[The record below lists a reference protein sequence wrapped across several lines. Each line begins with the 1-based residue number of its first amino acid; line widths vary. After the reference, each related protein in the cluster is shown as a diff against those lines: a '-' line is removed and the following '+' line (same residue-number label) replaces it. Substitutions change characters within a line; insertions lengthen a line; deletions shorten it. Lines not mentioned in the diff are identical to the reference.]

1 MAQDTCAPKDAKSK
15 SFNKYKAWLTDGA
28 PARKELG
35 ERIGG
40 GWFVFKRNPKTGR
53 IRPSQYPFE
62 YAEKKLALEQA
73 DKLSS
78 AHRDCEFIVLHVD
91 CTRIVASKQVAS

>member
-1 MAQDTCAPKDAKSK
+1 MAQDTCAPKEAKSK
-15 SFNKYKAWLTDGA
+15 SFNKYKTWLADGV

-62 YAEKKLALEQA
+62 YSCKSQAMGQAKILAKQFP
-73 DKLSS
+73 DV
-78 AHRDCEFIVLHVD
+78 EFIALQS
-91 CTRIVASKQVAS
+91 VASERVTS